1 MLYRLKYRDIWVAIR
16 YAYRGAM
23 YRDASMHRCIVTPL
37 VLSTWFGDICGSRK
51 DLYVLQKFTITL
63 FQILYVAAAYAK
75 TNVTSRACE
84 AAYRNALAILAV
96 ATLLGGIEL
105 LLLIYAVRVC
115 RLPSLLAILLLDTL
129 CSKKWYDMPHIGY
142 GIHSH
147 QWSTIPRIGRH
158 SAVYN

>member
-1 MLYRLKYRDIWVAIR
+1 MYSPLGLVIFVA
-16 YAYRGAM
+16 
-23 YRDASMHRCIVTPL
+23 VET
-37 VLSTWFGDICGSRK
+37 RK

-63 FQILYVAAAYAK
+63 FQILFVAAAYEQ
-75 TNVTSRACE
+75 TNVISRACE

-129 CSKKWYDMPHIGY
+129 CSKKWYDMPHTGC
-142 GIHSH
+142 GIHSR
-147 QWSTIPRIGRH
+147 QWFTIPRIGRH

>member
-1 MLYRLKYRDIWVAIR
+1 
-16 YAYRGAM
+16 M
-23 YRDASMHRCIVTPL
+23 Y
-37 VLSTWFGDICGSRK
+37 VLSTWFGDIFDSRK

-63 FQILYVAAAYAK
+63 FQIIFDAAAYAK
-75 TNVTSRACE
+75 TNTISRACE

-96 ATLLGGIEL
+96 ATLLGSIEL

-115 RLPSLLAILLLDTL
+115 RLPLLLAILLLNTL
-129 CSKKWYDMPHIGY
+129 CSKKWYDMPHIGC
-142 GIHSH
+142 GIHSR

>member
-1 MLYRLKYRDIWVAIR
+1 MFYKK
-16 YAYRGAM
+16 
-23 YRDASMHRCIVTPL
+23 S
-37 VLSTWFGDICGSRK
+37 
-51 DLYVLQKFTITL
+51 QTL
-63 FQILYVAAAYAK
+63 FQILFVAAAYEQ
-75 TNVTSRACE
+75 TNVISRACE

-129 CSKKWYDMPHIGY
+129 CSKKWYDMPYIGC
-142 GIHSH
+142 GIHSR